1 MMKYSFDTKY
11 FARHLNPADW
21 LSRNVHMIETNTHT
35 ANVLAVNSTFYF
47 CVKNPPTVSCDF
59 SRYLSVVYQDQY
71 SALFTEK

>member
-1 MMKYSFDTKY
+1 MKVLLKLCAISIDSKQY
-11 FARHLNPADW
+11 
-21 LSRNVHMIETNTHT
+21 T
-35 ANVLAVNSTFYF
+35 ANVLAVNFTFYF